1 MKAKNILRTC
11 IINLDTNINT
21 YIEMVVPQ
29 FSEATGRVVLIWVI
43 ENLELLLFLVFL
55 LFLQVHGNTK
65 TTNI

>member
-1 MKAKNILRTC
+1 MQSLKYLKAKNILRTC

-43 ENLELLLFLVFL
+43 ENLE
-55 LFLQVHGNTK
+55 
-65 TTNI
+65 